1 MAVTRCDLTSDAT
14 LRCGILLGG
23 LLRAEQF
30 RSDMPELPEVEA
42 AVRVLR
48 GATRG
53 RTIVRA
59 RVMHRSL
66 RARVTPA
73 RLRSLAGA
81 RVASVERRG
90 KHQFL
95 QFDDGRTLHAHF
107 RMAGDWVIDHDGAPP
122 PRFARAVLEL
132 DDGARVWLV
141 DPRALATLDV
151 RDSVADAGL
160 RLGPDATDR
169 ALRASQLARALATR
183 RAAIKPALLDQ
194 RVIAGV
200 GNIYAAE
207 ALWRARID
215 PRAPASSLATR
226 ELTRLL
232 AAIRDVMRRAL
243 AGAARF
249 AVYGREGEPCR
260 RCRTPIE
267 RIVQAARSTYFCPRC
282 QAPVRARGVSRAPRV
297 ARP

>member
-1 MAVTRCDLTSDAT
+1 
-14 LRCGILLGG
+14 
-23 LLRAEQF
+23 
-30 RSDMPELPEVEA
+30 MPELPEVEA
-42 AVRVLR
+42 AVRLLR
-48 GATRG
+48 AATRG

-66 RARVTPA
+66 GARLTPA
-73 RLRSLAGA
+73 RLRSLAGS
-81 RVASVERRG
+81 RVADVERRG

-95 QFDDGRTLHAHF
+95 RLDDGRALHAHF
-107 RMAGDWVIDHDGAPP
+107 RMTGDWVVDRSGATP

-169 ALRASQLARALATR
+169 ALRATQLARTLATR

-215 PRAPASSLATR
+215 PRASSSSLTVG
-226 ELTRLL
+226 ELARLL
-232 AAIRDVMRRAL
+232 VAIRDVMRRAL
-243 AGAARF
+243 AGSARF

-260 RCRTPIE
+260 RCRAPIA
-267 RIVQAARSTYFCPRC
+267 RIVQAGRSTYFCPRC
-282 QAPVRARGVSRAPRV
+282 QTPTRSRAGVSRVPRA